1 MINTAKRPAR
11 AVKLVIMDSEP
22 DISWTRLSAFM
33 RQHTH
38 DVRNGLNALDL
49 ETALLQ
55 EIITDEEG
63 LVSLERVRRQVRGM
77 AEHLRSLSALFQ
89 EPKPYSAPLA
99 ARELLLI
106 WREQHESMPER
117 PAVEWIEEVGDAKV
131 NVDAGM
137 MASVFRELLTNA
149 RTFRDGEPAIASAR
163 RHGDEVEYELR
174 EPKLEPIDVSAWDD
188 RVFQTT
194 KRGGY
199 GLGLWTVRRQ
209 AEANGATLTRRNEAG
224 ALVTCI
230 ALPACK

>member
-1 MINTAKRPAR
+1 
-11 AVKLVIMDSEP
+11 MDSEP
-22 DISWTRLSAFM
+22 DISWTRLAAFM

-55 EIITDEEG
+55 EVVTDDEG
-63 LVSLERVRRQVRGM
+63 RASVARVRRQVRGI
-77 AEHLRSLSALFQ
+77 AEQLRGLSALFQ
-89 EPKPYSAPLA
+89 EPKPYGAPLA
-99 ARELLLI
+99 ARELFLI

-131 NVDAGM
+131 DVDAGM
-137 MASVFRELLTNA
+137 MATVFRELLTNA
-149 RTFRDGEPAIASAR
+149 RTFRDGEPATASAR
-163 RHGDEVEYELR
+163 RHGDEIEYELR
-174 EPKLEPIDVSAWDD
+174 EPKLKPIDFSAWDG

-199 GLGLWTVRRQ
+199 GLGLWTVQRQ
-209 AEANGATLTRRNEAG
+209 AAANGATLTRRNEDG
-224 ALVTCI
+224 ALITRI

>member
-1 MINTAKRPAR
+1 
-11 AVKLVIMDSEP
+11 MDSEP
-22 DISWTRLSAFM
+22 DISWTRLAAFM

-55 EIITDEEG
+55 EIVVDPEG
-63 LVSLERVRRQVRGM
+63 RTSVERLRRQVRGI
-77 AEHLRSLSALFQ
+77 AEQLRGLSALFQ

-99 ARELLLI
+99 ARELFLI

-117 PAVEWIEEVGDAKV
+117 PAIEWIDEVGDARV

-137 MASVFRELLTNA
+137 MANVFRELLTNA
-149 RTFRDGEPAIASAR
+149 RSFRDGEPAIASAR
-163 RHGDEVEYELR
+163 RHGDEIEYELR
-174 EPKLEPIDVSAWDD
+174 EPKLKPIDFAAWDR

-199 GLGLWTVRRQ
+199 GLGLWTMQRQ
-209 AEANGATLTRRNEAG
+209 AEAIGATLTRRNEDG
-224 ALVTCI
+224 ALVTRI